1 MMAWHDAKQ
10 NSLSQRT
17 AFWEPKCWKGSRPQ
31 GKQQKHMMHFLQPKA
46 TLRSDK
52 TQMLYN
58 CGRVKDPARYLCIY
72 FTQIRFYI
80 LYISHRFFH
89 LTHTPHAKSI
99 YDPIPSASARSTAT
113 KVLSPHS
120 AAHLFGPRRQLG
132 SSRRPQRPHAA
143 REFREGLRGQQWD
156 EAGGDQRDL
165 ARERCFSFFNHGR
178 PWWLVI
184 NN

>member
-1 MMAWHDAKQ
+1 MEWDHKWIWRVACVSNEKTCVRYTIYKIGFVWNKYINISPD
-10 NSLSQRT
+10 LSPSHSCITSVSCRSAMLLLVVENASY
-17 AFWEPKCWKGSRPQ
+17 AFVVFLGVVNLSSILAPK
-31 GKQQKHMMHFLQPKA
+31 
-46 TLRSDK
+46 T
-52 TQMLYN
+52 
-58 CGRVKDPARYLCIY
+58 
-72 FTQIRFYI
+72 
-80 LYISHRFFH
+80 
-89 LTHTPHAKSI
+89 
-99 YDPIPSASARSTAT
+99 SASARSTAT

-143 REFREGLRGQQWD
+143 REFWEGLRGQQWD